1 MISSVCVYMPDE
13 TFSSFNSSKIKRTTF
28 CVEKINF
35 GINFSFVE
43 KKLLMIHNEGFAF
56 SGQSVR
62 GSFTDEIALNTKW

>member
-13 TFSSFNSSKIKRTTF
+13 TFSSFPAKSSEQLF
-28 CVEKINF
+28 VEKINF

-56 SGQSVR
+56 SG
-62 GSFTDEIALNTKW
+62 

>member
-1 MISSVCVYMPDE
+1 MISSVCVYMSDE
-13 TFSSFNSSKIKRTTF
+13 TFSSFPAKSSEQLF
-28 CVEKINF
+28 VEKINF

-62 GSFTDEIALNTKW
+62 GSFTDEIVLNTKW